1 MRNLLVRIAD
11 FFRESDKLML
21 VLCLAATSF
30 GCAAVFSSTR
40 YMESFRPILVQVIC
54 LFLGIFAALVISA
67 YDYEKLFKKW
77 YLIALIGL
85 VPVILTFFFGYAPE
99 GTDDQAWL
107 DLGITAFQPSELMK
121 VCFIVTFSAH
131 LKKVKP
137 NINKFKN
144 LVLIMIHGFFPVGL
158 IFLQGDWGTAI
169 VFGVITIFM
178 MWAAGVSWKLFVFGI
193 TSVLV
198 AAPFFYLFVLSEAH
212 RNRIL
217 TLFTVEKDIQGI
229 YYQQWLGSTA
239 LANGGM
245 FGKGF
250 MKGDLTQIGR
260 VPESHNDFI
269 FVSIGEEFGFIG
281 CAIVLLLLAA
291 ICLRCIRVARVCIN
305 DGGKFICVG
314 VFAMIFAQ
322 AVINIGM
329 CTSVLPV
336 IGVTLPFFSSGG
348 TSLLCLFLGVGLALN
363 VYKHRNSRILYL
375 GG

>member
-30 GCAAVFSSTR
+30 GCVAVFSSTQ

-77 YLIALIGL
+77 YLIALLGL
-85 VPVILTFFFGYAPE
+85 IPVILTFFFGYAPE

-107 DLGITAFQPSELMK
+107 DLGVTAFQPSELMK

-144 LVLIMIHGFFPVGL
+144 LILIMIHGFFPVGL

-169 VFGVITIFM
+169 VFAVITIFM

-198 AAPFFYLFVLSEAH
+198 AAPFVYLFVLSEAH

-250 MKGDLTQIGR
+250 MKGDLTQMGR

-281 CAIVLLLLAA
+281 CVIVLLLLAA
-291 ICLRCIRVARVCIN
+291 ICLRCIRVARICIN

-348 TSLLCLFLGVGLALN
+348 TSLLCLFLGVGMVLN
-363 VYKHRNSRILYL
+363 VYKHRNSRLLYL